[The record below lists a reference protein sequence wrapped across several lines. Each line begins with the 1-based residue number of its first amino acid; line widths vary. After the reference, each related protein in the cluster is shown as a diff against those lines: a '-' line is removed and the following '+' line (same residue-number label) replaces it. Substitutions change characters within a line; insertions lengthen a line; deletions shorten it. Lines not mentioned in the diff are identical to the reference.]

1 MPSKQA
7 IVFNTHLTKGET
19 LPDFL
24 TDVEYYGR
32 EVSLIH
38 LYTADPKLVYSMSLV
53 PSYFKLQTIDAKIEH
68 QIIPQENWGYAI
80 RLDSECTIDSYLENQ
95 FKYKYRSIIRRF
107 VNRLEASFNIKYAL
121 YYGEISEEKYHFI
134 MDALERMIQNRFAE
148 RNEKHK
154 DIAQWLSY
162 KKTSFAKINNK
173 QASLFVIYNENE
185 PIEISL
191 NYHFDKILFSAMSS
205 YNIDYS
211 KFGLGH
217 IEIYKQVEWCA
228 KNKYL
233 LFEMG
238 VGGMDY
244 KRRWSNAIYRFQHHI
259 MFSKSY
265 DTTRFLGILEAK
277 KIQLKEY
284 LKAKKLNEILPEI
297 RRKVRKEKN
306 TPSTIEVGAIENRNT
321 TTVNQSSNEINVD
334 DKAFNFLKRYKND
347 FLYTALEKSSEVKI
361 YQVKVEEFLIQGVKK
376 QQLLRFKKH

>member
-1 MPSKQA
+1 MASKQH
-7 IVFNTHLTKGET
+7 IVFNTHLIKGEA
-19 LPDFL
+19 LPGFI
-24 TDVEYYGR
+24 TDVDYYGR
-32 EVSLIH
+32 EVRLLNS
-38 LYTADPKLVYSMSLV
+38 YSANPKLVYSMSLV
-53 PSYFKLQTIDAKIEH
+53 PYYFKLQTTDANLQH
-68 QIIPQENWGYAI
+68 HIIAQENWGYAI
-80 RLDSECTIDSYLENQ
+80 HLNSESTIDSYLEGQ
-95 FKYKYRSIIRRF
+95 FKYKYRSIVRRF
-107 VNRLEASFNIKYAL
+107 VKRLEASFNINYAL
-121 YYGEISEEKYHFI
+121 YHGEISEEKYHFL
-134 MDALERMIQNRFAE
+134 MDALERMIQNRFTE

-205 YNIDYS
+205 YDIDYS

-259 MFSKSY
+259 IFSKSHSS
-265 DTTRFLGILEAK
+265 TRLAGMLETK

-284 LKAKKLNEILPEI
+284 LKAKKLNEILPEL
-297 RRKVRKEKN
+297 RRKFHKEKP
-306 TPSTIEVGAIENRNT
+306 TVSPMDLGAIENRNNAT
-321 TTVNQSSNEINVD
+321 FNKNSIEINIHD
-334 DKAFNFLKRYKND
+334 QEFNYLKRFTYD

-361 YQVKVEEFLIQGVKK
+361 YQLSQNEFLFQGAKK
-376 QQLLRFKKH
+376 QQRLSLSKH

>member
-1 MPSKQA
+1 MASKQR
-7 IVFNTHLTKGET
+7 IVFNKHLIKGES
-19 LPDFL
+19 LPNFL
-24 TDVEYYGR
+24 TNVDYYER
-32 EVSLIH
+32 EVSLINS
-38 LYTADPKLVYSMSLV
+38 YIVDPKMVYSMSLV
-53 PSYFKLQTIDAKIEH
+53 PSYFKLRTSDTNVKH

-80 RLDSECTIDSYLENQ
+80 HLNSESTIDSYLENQ

-107 VNRLEASFNIKYAL
+107 VNRLEASFNINYTL
-121 YYGEISEEKYHFI
+121 YYGEISEEKYHFL

-162 KKTSFAKINNK
+162 KKTSFAKIKNK

-205 YNIDYS
+205 YDIDYS

-217 IEIYKQVEWCA
+217 IEIYKQVDWCA
-228 KNKYL
+228 KNKYV

-259 MFSKSY
+259 IFSKSHGV
-265 DTTRFLGILEAK
+265 TRFLGMLETK

-284 LKAKKLNEILPEI
+284 LKANKLNEILPKI
-297 RRKVRKEKN
+297 RRKFHKEKDSKC
-306 TPSTIEVGAIENRNT
+306 PIKVGTIENRNNT
-321 TTVNQSSNEINVD
+321 MINQSSNEINID
-334 DKAFNFLKRYKND
+334 DQAFNFLKRYKYD
-347 FLYTALEKSSEVKI
+347 FLYTTLEKSSEVKI
-361 YQVKVEEFLIQGVKK
+361 FQLSLNEFLIQGIKK
-376 QQLLRFKKH
+376 QQGLHFSKH

>member
-1 MPSKQA
+1 MASKQH
-7 IVFNTHLTKGET
+7 IVFNTHLIKGEA
-19 LPDFL
+19 LPDFF
-24 TDVEYYGR
+24 TDIDYYGR
-32 EVSLIH
+32 EVSLRNS
-38 LYTADPKLVYSMSLV
+38 YTADPKLVYSMSLV
-53 PSYFKLQTIDAKIEH
+53 PSYFKLQTTDAKIEH

-80 RLDSECTIDSYLENQ
+80 HLNSESTIDSYLENQ

-107 VNRLEASFNIKYAL
+107 VNRLEASFNINYAL
-121 YYGEISEEKYHFI
+121 YYGEISEEKYHFL

-205 YNIDYS
+205 YDIDYS

-228 KNKYL
+228 NNKYL

-259 MFSKSY
+259 MFSKSHAA
-265 DTTRFLGILEAK
+265 TRFLGMLEAK

-284 LKAKKLNEILPEI
+284 LKAKKLNEILPEL
-297 RRKVRKEKN
+297 RRKFHREKD
-306 TPSTIEVGAIENRNT
+306 TVSPIDLGTIDNRNH
-321 TTVNQSSNEINVD
+321 TTVHKKSIEINIHDV
-334 DKAFNFLKRYKND
+334 AFKYLKRYTYD

-361 YQVKVEEFLIQGVKK
+361 YQLSLNEFLIQGNKK
-376 QQLLRFKKH
+376 QQRLRLTKP